1 MARGSERVLNL
12 NVYDFDKT
20 IYSGD
25 STLDFTRFCYR
36 RHPLLLRFLPG
47 QVLAF
52 VPYALGLIGKTAFKQ
67 RFYRYFRGLK
77 DIDAEVRLFWETH
90 RQKIKPWYLEQKSE
104 SDGIVSASP
113 EFLFRPICAELGIV
127 NLIASRVDPKTGV
140 YTGENCYGEEKVV
153 RFRETFGDAP
163 IERFYS
169 DSLSDSPLAALA
181 TESFLVSGGKTVP
194 WAEYKPSKIQK
205 AKRFFFSKEFARF
218 LLIGGINTFNGVLFA
233 YLFSLILQPNLAFAA
248 GYLLSLAIS
257 YLLNSFFTFHES
269 LRFSK
274 YIKFCVSYIP
284 NFLIQNAFV
293 LVFMNWLGF
302 GKLITYILAAVV
314 GIPVTFAMLKL
325 FAFRKRKKENKAPS
339 A

>member
-1 MARGSERVLNL
+1 M

-20 IYSGD
+20 VYAGD

-52 VPYALGLIGKTAFKQ
+52 VPYALGLIDKTAFKQ
-67 RFYRYFRGLK
+67 RFSRYYRGVK
-77 DIDAEVRLFWETH
+77 NIDTEVRLFWEAH
-90 RQKIKPWYLEQKSE
+90 RQKIEPWYLEQKSE
-104 SDGIVSASP
+104 NDVIISASP
-113 EFLFRPICAELGIV
+113 EFLLAPVCAELGV
-127 NLIASRVDPKTGV
+127 ARSIASLVDSKTGV
-140 YTGENCYGEEKVV
+140 YTGQNCYGEEKVV
-153 RFRETFGDAP
+153 RFREAFGDAP

-169 DSLSDSPLAALA
+169 DSLSDAPLAALA
-181 TESFLVSGGKTVP
+181 SESFLVSGGKAVP
-194 WAEYKPSKIQK
+194 WAEYKPSKVQK

-233 YLFSLILQPNLAFAA
+233 FLFSLLFQPNLAFVA

-257 YLLNSFFTFHES
+257 YLLNSFFTFHEPLS
-269 LRFSK
+269 FPK
-274 YIKFCVSYIP
+274 YVKFCVSYIP
-284 NFLIQNAFV
+284 NFLIQNACV
-293 LVFMNWLGF
+293 LVFMNWLGM

-325 FAFRKRKKENKAPS
+325 FAFRKQRKETKAPP

>member
-1 MARGSERVLNL
+1 M

-20 IYSGD
+20 IYAGD

-52 VPYALGLIGKTAFKQ
+52 VPYALGLIDKTAFKQ
-67 RFYRYFRGLK
+67 RFYRYYRGVK
-77 DIDAEVRLFWETH
+77 DINAEVRLFWETH
-90 RQKIKPWYLEQKSE
+90 KQKIEPWYLEQKSE
-104 SDGIVSASP
+104 SDVIVSASP
-113 EFLFRPICAELGIV
+113 EFLLRPICAELGV
-127 NLIASRVDPKTGV
+127 SSLIASRVDSKTGV
-140 YTGENCYGEEKVV
+140 YDGLNCYGEEKVV
-153 RFRETFGDAP
+153 RFREVFGEAAV
-163 IERFYS
+163 ERFYS
-169 DSLSDSPLAALA
+169 DSLSDAPLAALA
-181 TESFLVSGGKTVP
+181 SESFLISGGKAVP
-194 WAEYKPSKIQK
+194 WAEYKPSKMQK
-205 AKRFFFSKEFARF
+205 AKRFFLSKEFARF

-233 YLFSLILQPNLAFAA
+233 YLFSLLFQPNLAFAA

-269 LRFSK
+269 LSFPK

-325 FAFRKRKKENKAPS
+325 FAFRKRKKGSKAPTV
-339 A
+339 

>member
-1 MARGSERVLNL
+1 M

-20 IYSGD
+20 IYFGD

-52 VPYALGLIGKTAFKQ
+52 VPYALGLITKTAFKQ
-67 RFYRYFRGLK
+67 RFYRYYRGIK
-77 DIDAEVRLFWETH
+77 DIEAEVRLFWEAH
-90 RQKIKPWYLEQKSE
+90 RQKIESWYLEQKTE
-104 SDGIVSASP
+104 NDGIISASP
-113 EFLFRPICAELGIV
+113 EFLLQPICAELGIA

-140 YTGENCYGEEKVV
+140 YAGENCYGEEKVC

-181 TESFLVSGGKTVP
+181 SESFLVSGGKAIP
-194 WAEYKPSKIQK
+194 WAEYKPSKMQK

-233 YLFSLILQPNLAFAA
+233 YLFSLLLQPNLAFAA

-269 LRFSK
+269 LSFSK

-325 FAFRKRKKENKAPS
+325 FAFRKQRKESKAPS
-339 A
+339 V